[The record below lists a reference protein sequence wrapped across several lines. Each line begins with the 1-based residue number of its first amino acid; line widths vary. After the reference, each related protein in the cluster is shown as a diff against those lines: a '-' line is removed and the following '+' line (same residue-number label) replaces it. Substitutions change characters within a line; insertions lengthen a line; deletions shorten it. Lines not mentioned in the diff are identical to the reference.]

1 MNKIARS
8 NRGKDVL
15 SFAREHAW
23 QPRDGSNVHTFL
35 PVLLERLE
43 AENAQ
48 LRGSVVELTLQV
60 QALRDALGHPQS
72 LEQLEAE
79 NAQLRGSVVELALQ
93 VQALRDAL
101 GHPQSETQPHRPSAQ

>member
-8 NRGKDVL
+8 SGREDVL

-23 QPRDGSNVHTFL
+23 QPRDGSNVHTFI

-48 LRGSVVELTLQV
+48 LRGSVVELVLQIR
-60 QALRDALGHPQS
+60 ALRDSLGRP
-72 LEQLEAE
+72 
-79 NAQLRGSVVELALQ
+79 R
-93 VQALRDAL
+93 
-101 GHPQSETQPHRPSAQ
+101 SEI

>member
-8 NRGKDVL
+8 NRREDVV

-23 QPRDGSNVHTFL
+23 QPRGGSNVYTFI

-48 LRGSVVELTLQV
+48 LRGRAVDLMLQIQV
-60 QALRDALGHPQS
+60 LRDGA
-72 LEQLEAE
+72 
-79 NAQLRGSVVELALQ
+79 R
-93 VQALRDAL
+93 
-101 GHPQSETQPHRPSAQ
+101 